1 MSTEMILLMG
11 REECKFRSI
20 YLQPRTD
27 AEQCEDDSLVPI
39 RKMPH
44 NGGQFELLMRVAKQR
59 DERDWCNFVL
69 VATFRHLEMWPAT
82 RGWCSYFWAG

>member
-27 AEQCEDDSLVPI
+27 ADQCEKDTLVSIP
-39 RKMPH
+39 KMPH
-44 NGGQFELLMRVAKQR
+44 NGGQFELLMRVAKQI
-59 DERDWCNFVL
+59 DERDWGSFVL
-69 VATFRHLEMWPAT
+69 VINHI
-82 RGWCSYFWAG
+82 